1 MSTTNDK
8 NSRRN
13 FFRTSGTA
21 AGLALLAS
29 AGTSNVAEGADAT
42 ELNALLPTDEQG
54 AEFAA
59 LGDQEVFMVN
69 LLKFKDAA
77 EYKMYTDKVAPLLE
91 KIEAEILVS
100 GQCKATVIGT
110 ADWDA
115 FAVVKYP
122 SASDLVGMIQ
132 SEEYQAITH
141 HREAGL
147 EGQVLIAV
155 TEQEEPAEGIT
166 AKQIME
172 QMDAN
177 KDGKIDMDEAP
188 DQLKQ
193 SFGLVDANGDGSI
206 DLEEAQLIAD
216 FINNQ

>member
-1 MSTTNDK
+1 MSETNQQ

-13 FFRTSGTA
+13 FFKTSGTA

-29 AGTSNVAEGADAT
+29 AGASNVAEGADAT

-54 AEFAA
+54 AAFAA

-69 LLKFKDAA
+69 LLKFKDEA
-77 EYKMYTDKVAPLLE
+77 EYKKYGEKADAFLE

-100 GQCKATVIGT
+100 GKCSATVIGT

-115 FAVVKYP
+115 FALVKYP
-122 SASDLVGMIQ
+122 SASAAIEMFQ
-132 SEEYQAITH
+132 SEEYQAILPL
-141 HREAGL
+141 RAAGL

-155 TEQEEPAEGIT
+155 TEQEEPAEGVT
-166 AKQIME
+166 AAQIME
-172 QMDAN
+172 NLDTD
-177 KDGKIDMDEAP
+177 KDGKITEEEAP

-193 SFGLVDANGDGSI
+193 SFSLVDANADGSI
-206 DLEEAQLIAD
+206 DLEEAQTIAD
-216 FINNQ
+216 FLNAQ